1 MAYVPNFTD
10 PRVKSRATRALGFAS
25 GVMSTTKSHAWS
37 SRYIDRYFG
46 VSSNPLSRYLRELLL
61 ICTDDFYVFNSPRNK
76 CKEYR
81 LNSAGVRILSE
92 HLKSSN
98 TTTYPSVLQVVRDDH
113 AGELST
119 GNFAYKDQS
128 NRLWHPL
135 QRYRKQHKQQIL
147 QDYNYTHQ
155 YDIECCAPTL
165 ILQASQQAGMDLW
178 LAAMSEYL
186 DHKRAVREQL
196 AQELELDVSAVKEVI
211 NALFAGAVI
220 SRNTESDIYHILA
233 GDVARI
239 EFLKENEFIQQLKQ
253 DIKTCWEYL
262 RPAMQKRTRTTA
274 KGTERLLPVT
284 SKQKWHL
291 YFELERRAMDSVR
304 TYLDLTGNRYFLEH
318 DGWTCENPCDVDCL
332 RIHVLNETGFDL
344 KFEYQN
350 LAIL

>member
-1 MAYVPNFTD
+1 
-10 PRVKSRATRALGFAS
+10 
-25 GVMSTTKSHAWS
+25 
-37 SRYIDRYFG
+37 
-46 VSSNPLSRYLRELLL
+46 
-61 ICTDDFYVFNSPRNK
+61 
-76 CKEYR
+76 
-81 LNSAGVRILSE
+81 VRTLFE
-92 HLKSSN
+92 NLKSCN
-98 TTTYPSVLQVVRDDH
+98 TITYPSVLQVVQNDH

-165 ILQASQQAGMDLW
+165 IYQASQQAGMDLW
-178 LAAMSEYL
+178 PPALVRYL
-186 DHKRAVREQL
+186 GHKRQVREQL
-196 AQELELDVSAVKEVI
+196 AQELELDIQAIKEVI

-220 SRNTESDIYHILA
+220 SRNTECDIYHILA

-239 EFLKENEFIQQLKQ
+239 EFLKENEFIQELKQ

-262 RPAMQKRTRTTA
+262 RPRMQKRTRRTPQ
-274 KGTERLLPVT
+274 GTERLLPVT
-284 SKQKWHL
+284 SRQKWHL

-304 TYLDLTGNRYFLEH
+304 VYLDLTGNRYFLEH

-332 RIHVLNETGFDL
+332 RIHVKQQTGFDL

-350 LAIL
+350 LAIP